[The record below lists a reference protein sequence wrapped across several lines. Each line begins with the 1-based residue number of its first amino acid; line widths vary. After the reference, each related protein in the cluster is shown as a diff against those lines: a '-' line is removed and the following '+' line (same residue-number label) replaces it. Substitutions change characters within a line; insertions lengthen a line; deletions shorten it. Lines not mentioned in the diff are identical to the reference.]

1 MPIANSIALEYNTAS
16 GKSNLWERSMNIL
29 LVIAFLFFVGAMLGW
44 VLEFLFRNLISH
56 SGPRAKHFINPGFCK
71 GPYLPIYGVG
81 LTVLFLIAYME
92 TRGIV
97 EATLTNELILFASMA
112 VTMTIIEYIAGLI
125 SLKGFHV
132 RLWDYSD
139 EWGNIQGIICPKFSL
154 IWGVLGVAYYLLVH
168 PNILDALDWLSE
180 NLAFSFFVGMFYGV
194 FIIDLVYSTSLI
206 TKLKKLS
213 DEYNVVVRYEE
224 LKARIRASHEERRA
238 KYRFFQPLR
247 SDRNLSEY
255 VKAMKASREERKE
268 KFKARFKK

>member
-1 MPIANSIALEYNTAS
+1 MIYDRIVYDDFSLHHKRRERIFMSIFL
-16 GKSNLWERSMNIL
+16 IF
-29 LVIAFLFFVGAMLGW
+29 AFLFFIGSVFGW
-44 VLEFLFRNLISH
+44 VLELLFRRFISKNN
-56 SGPRAKHFINPGFCK
+56 PERKWINPGFCV
-71 GPYLPIYGVG
+71 GPYLPLYGTG
-81 LTVLFLIAYME
+81 LAFLYLIASLRKFIDLGSE
-92 TRGIV
+92 LADIIV
-97 EATLTNELILFASMA
+97 LLLTMA

-139 EWGNIQGIICPKFSL
+139 EWCNIQGIICPKFSL

-224 LKARIRASHEERRA
+224 LKSRIRASHEERRA